1 MTGLRPVTLRAPPLR
16 GCVQN
21 RWCDFVN
28 LFWEVPSPDQP
39 MNDKT
44 ASPVLASEPV
54 LSFMN
59 WSG

>member
-1 MTGLRPVTLRAPPLR
+1 MTDLRSVTLRAPSLR
-16 GCVQN
+16 ECVQN
-21 RWCDFVN
+21 RRRDFVN
-28 LFWEVPSPDQP
+28 LFWEVPSPAQP